1 MTKTKGTKDGNL
13 CSVDGSNR
21 VMANQGQRSHPE
33 VTFRLRVKLTGGS
46 LGGEGAERSRQR
58 EQEYKGLRA
67 VLLGQGN
74 WGKGD
79 REGDGGW
86 GQGNCT
92 DVSVVQGGMPGA
104 GVGLEGEGGRWG
116 RV

>member
-79 REGDGGW
+79 REGDGGGRATAQTSLW
-86 GQGNCT
+86 CRGACQGQG
-92 DVSVVQGGMPGA
+92 
-104 GVGLEGEGGRWG
+104 
-116 RV
+116 